1 MASTGQCLGERDAE
15 RSKRSTRWRVGSRS
29 TRFRLGLFFLRADSP
44 GWPRAVRPSTV
55 MSGCSSGEPII
66 VLIIR

>member
-1 MASTGQCLGERDAE
+1 MASTGQYLGERDAE

-44 GWPRAVRPSTV
+44 GWPPAVRPTV
-55 MSGCSSGEPII
+55 MSGCISGEPII